1 MEGLTAERRSKVM
14 KCWRAEVKPLV
25 QQFSAEGEDFDA
37 AAFEQLLTDHFDDVW
52 NRKKTEW
59 AKKKRGKQTD

>member
-1 MEGLTAERRSKVM
+1 M